1 MNDPHVAALIYR
13 VEHGDG
19 VTWNRAEPLV
29 DPETPEEFRLQVKDK
44 RARFELK
51 VHYAK
56 ESEARKAIENFI
68 RICIPVS
75 AFSAKGDITRGYQ
88 KMGRGGC
95 CPERTDEINTVPVAP

>member
-1 MNDPHVAALIYR
+1 MNDPHVVALIYR

-19 VTWNRAEPLV
+19 VTWNHAEPLV

-44 RARFELK
+44 KARFELK

-68 RICIPVS
+68 GICIPVS
-75 AFSAKGDITRGYQ
+75 AFSAKGDTRRVIRSWDEVAAAR
-88 KMGRGGC
+88 RGLMRLT
-95 CPERTDEINTVPVAP
+95 PYL